1 MHISAE
7 LRSGGLDEVAARL
20 AAAYRDAQFLDFR
33 SAVPVPHDLRDAYG
47 IQCAAFALRNSPVAA
62 YKVGLTNVA
71 AQQAMSAREPIVGRL
86 AADDVIR
93 SPARIRV
100 SRHLRIVEAELVF
113 EIGED
118 LSGLG
123 APYSI
128 SAVVSAIANVYAG
141 IEICNSR
148 FGPEDVS
155 LLHLVAD
162 NSNADRLV
170 LGDRLSGLRAA
181 DLADLPVTL
190 VSEGK
195 PVVSGSSAKVLGD
208 PMASV
213 IWLANWLAA
222 RGEPLRRGQFV
233 ASGSCTGVTE
243 LDIGEM
249 VVARFG
255 EFGTAQAEF
264 VPFEDEETGL

>member
-1 MHISAE
+1 MPTSTE
-7 LRSGGLDEVAARL
+7 LRSGGFDEVAARL
-20 AAAYRDAQFLDFR
+20 VAARRDSQLLDFR
-33 SAVPVPHDLRDAYG
+33 TALPVPHDLREAYD

-62 YKVGLTNVA
+62 YKVGLTNLA
-71 AQQAMSAREPIVGRL
+71 AQQAMGAREPIVGRL
-86 AADDVIR
+86 AADDLIR
-93 SPARIRV
+93 SPARIHA

-113 EIGED
+113 EIGKGLVG
-118 LSGLG
+118 LST
-123 APYSI
+123 PYSR
-128 SAVVSAIANVYAG
+128 SDVLSTIANVYAG

-170 LGDRLSGLRAA
+170 LGDRLSGLLAV
-181 DLADLPVTL
+181 DLTDLPVTL
-190 VSEGK
+190 VREGK

-208 PMASV
+208 PIASV
-213 IWLANWLAA
+213 IWLANWLAS
-222 RGEPLRRGQFV
+222 RGETLQRGQFV

>member
-1 MHISAE
+1 MQISTE
-7 LRSGGLDEVAARL
+7 LRSGGLDEVAAQL
-20 AAAYRDAQFLDFR
+20 AAACRDGQFLDFR
-33 SAVPVPHDLRDAYG
+33 SAIPVPLDLRDAYG
-47 IQCAAFALRNSPVAA
+47 IQRAAFALRKSPVVA

-71 AQQAMSAREPIVGRL
+71 AQQAMGVREPIVGRL
-86 AADDVIR
+86 AADDLIR

-113 EIGED
+113 EIGKD
-118 LSGLG
+118 LPELG
-123 APYSI
+123 TPYSR
-128 SAVVSAIANVYAG
+128 SDVVSAIANVYAG

-148 FGPEDVS
+148 FGPEDVA
-155 LLHLVAD
+155 LPHLVAD

-170 LGDRLSGLRAA
+170 LGERLCGLRAV
-181 DLADLPVTL
+181 DLTDLPVTL
-190 VSEGK
+190 TFQGR

-208 PMASV
+208 PVVSV
-213 IWLANWLAA
+213 TWLANWLAS
-222 RGEPLRRGQFV
+222 RGEILKRGQLV

-243 LDIGEM
+243 LDIGEI

>member
-1 MHISAE
+1 MQTRSE
-7 LRSGGLDEVAARL
+7 LRSGDLEEVAARL
-20 AAAYRDAQFLDFR
+20 AAARRDSQFLDFR
-33 SAVPVPHDLRDAYG
+33 NALPVPHDLRESYD

-71 AQQAMSAREPIVGRL
+71 VQQAVGARDPIVGRL
-86 AADDVIR
+86 AADDLYQ
-93 SPARIRV
+93 SPARIHV

-113 EIGED
+113 EIGKD
-118 LSGLG
+118 LSGVS
-123 APYSI
+123 APYSR
-128 SAVVSAIANVYAG
+128 SHVVSAIANVYAG

-155 LLHLVAD
+155 LQHLVAD
-162 NSNADRLV
+162 NSNADCLV
-170 LGDRLSGLRAA
+170 LGDRLSGLRAV
-181 DLADLPVTL
+181 DLTDLPVTL

-208 PMASV
+208 PVASV
-213 IWLANWLAA
+213 IWLANWLAS
-222 RGEPLRRGQFV
+222 RGETLKREQFV

-243 LDIGEM
+243 LDTGEM

-255 EFGTAQAEF
+255 EFGTAQAVF
-264 VPFEDEETGL
+264 VPFENEETGL